1 MCEYS
6 IQIYPL
12 GQKYTTLQTLGT
24 TFCQTNKKDSPQF
37 TEILIKWWVT
47 IHIKWSVVLFDK
59 VLKKKQE
66 KAGDHSGQAVELC
79 LRENCSSC
87 LRQFI
92 KQLLYDTQPLLIS
105 ITWARFPSSILA

>member
-1 MCEYS
+1 MSNNTYKMKCCFIWQS
-6 IQIYPL
+6 
-12 GQKYTTLQTLGT
+12 
-24 TFCQTNKKDSPQF
+24 
-37 TEILIKWWVT
+37 TE
-47 IHIKWSVVLFDK
+47 
-59 VLKKKQE
+59 KKQE